1 MLRTV
6 MVVVS
11 LVGVSLAPT
20 ASVQSQDGSWITLAP
35 MNEARQEVAV
45 AALEGKV
52 YVIGG
57 IRSQGSTAETVEVY
71 DPVTNAWQFVAPLPM
86 ALHHTTAAVVDGKVY
101 VIGGLS
107 GLQFR
112 PTNAVFEYSPEE
124 NVWRSRRP
132 LPASRGALAVAVI
145 DGKIYAAGGSPAARE
160 RDFAVYDPVANRWE
174 ALPAMPTPRNH
185 LAAGAIG
192 KKFYAVGGRTSGGG
206 FTLNVV
212 EIFDTE
218 TNAWTTGPSLPTGR
232 SGIAAVVV
240 NERLYVFGGE
250 GNGEHPNG
258 VFEENEA
265 FFPDEG
271 IWRSQTPMPTP
282 RHGIGAAAIG
292 HIIYIPGGAPRQ
304 GFGVSNV
311 NEAFVVEP

>member
-1 MLRTV
+1 MSRTV
-6 MVVVS
+6 MVVMS
-11 LVGVSLAPT
+11 LMMGALVPA
-20 ASVQSQDGSWITLAP
+20 ANVQPPGGQWITRAP

-45 AALEGKV
+45 AALDGKI

-57 IRSQGSTAETVEVY
+57 IRMNGSTADTVEAY
-71 DPVTNAWQFVAPLPM
+71 DPATDTWQFVAPLPLP
-86 ALHHTTAAVVDGKVY
+86 LHHTTAAVVEDKLY

-112 PTNAVFEYSPEE
+112 PTNAVFEYTPGE

-132 LPASRGALAVAVI
+132 LPTSRGALAVAVI
-145 DGKIYAAGGSPAARE
+145 DGKIYAAGGSPPPRE
-160 RDFAVYDPVANRWE
+160 RDFAVYDPAADRWE
-174 ALPAMPTPRNH
+174 ALPNIPTPRNH

-192 KKFYAVGGRTSGGG
+192 KKFYAVGGRTGGNS
-206 FTLNVV
+206 TLNVV

-218 TNAWTTGPSLPTGR
+218 TNTWTAGPSLPTGR

-240 NERLYVFGGE
+240 SDVLYVFGGE
-250 GNGEHPNG
+250 GNFENPNG

-265 FFPDEG
+265 FFPQEEV
-271 IWRSQTPMPTP
+271 WRSRAPMPTP

-292 HIIYIPGGAPRQ
+292 HIIYIPGGAPIQ
-304 GFGVSNV
+304 GFSVTGV